1 MKEKLTLFIA
11 LSFMIGLTVYK
22 QSFNDNIK
30 LSNDITVEASELNE
44 NIINE
49 VAVDD
54 ISNDEEINN
63 DKCNTDKADIDLLEF
78 SEAFKYYRDCNYDVF
93 KWNGMKYTTILKT
106 EIINELDKNDNNSLT
121 NKSDLVVK

>member
-22 QSFNDNIK
+22 QSFNDNNK

-49 VAVDD
+49 VAADD
-54 ISNDEEINN
+54 ISNNEEINN
-63 DKCNTDKADIDLLEF
+63 DKCNTDKADIDLLKF

-93 KWNGMKYTTILKT
+93 KWNGMEYTTILKT
-106 EIINELDKNDNNSLT
+106 EIINKLDKNDNNSLN
-121 NKSDLVVK
+121 NKLDLVVK

>member
-22 QSFNDNIK
+22 QSFNDNNK

-49 VAVDD
+49 VAADD
-54 ISNDEEINN
+54 ISNNEEINN
-63 DKCNTDKADIDLLEF
+63 DKCNTDKADIDLLKF

-93 KWNGMKYTTILKT
+93 KWNEMEYTTILKT
-106 EIINELDKNDNNSLT
+106 EIINKLDKNDNNSLN
-121 NKSDLVVK
+121 NKLDLVVK

>member
-11 LSFMIGLTVYK
+11 LSFMIGLTDYK

-49 VAVDD
+49 VSVDD
-54 ISNDEEINN
+54 ISNDEFQILILSN
-63 DKCNTDKADIDLLEF
+63 F
-78 SEAFKYYRDCNYDVF
+78 PFKSWLSFVRF
-93 KWNGMKYTTILKT
+93 PPKYKVA
-106 EIINELDKNDNNSLT
+106 SLW
-121 NKSDLVVK
+121 